1 MGGGGAAGG
10 IPHLFPQPSSA
21 VCGTHPYAFV
31 QPLVRQGDCARGGH
45 PGFNCQGCGGACSA
59 SLSRF
64 LQPSVCGLENL
75 GVVTSGHRSLIPQ
88 SLCGCVTLPDG
99 DHPVCS
105 PFYPSG
111 RLDGLHRSSGGVP
124 SGSGSSG
131 ISSLP
136 PLCVQWP
143 RLSVQSTVLW
153 PIHGPAGFHSGHG
166 SCFCHPPLAGYPHA
180 PLPRRLASPV
190 LLSGVSSP
198 GSLGGPGSLSRAGYC
213 GQPRE
218 IQPRS
223 FSGCPLSQGDH
234 QYPVFCGFS
243 VTKSRTQASVN
254 RRRISILR
262 LASRQ
267 CLAFSAGDA
276 FLHGSPSSRGQAAH
290 AVSPTLSSPVL
301 GLVGPVNPC
310 GLVPGMPSRLQ
321 WWLHLPRLSQG
332 VSLHQVSP
340 DLDFWSD
347 ASDVGWGAHLGPL
360 VASGLWD
367 ESESHLPINAREL
380 LAIRRGLL
388 HFQSSLLGKTV
399 AVFCNNVT
407 TVAYLRKAGGTR
419 SPFLNSIAQ
428 GILRWWESL
437 AIRLGPQFIPGSHNV
452 LADSLSRPHQLLHS
466 EWSLNMTVFQSL
478 SRQWPVQIDLFAT
491 SANHRCLIYFSPYRD
506 PQSAGTDAFLQSLDG
521 LQAYAFPPFSHH
533 SPGSSQAPG
542 VSGDGAHASGSA
554 LASAAL
560 VSGPPPALAGP
571 SSSPPRPSRPP
582 TPASVSSPLPGSPQ
596 ATASCLE
603 TLRHFTRV
611 AGFSSD
617 AAAQASLARRPSSR
631 AN

>member
-1 MGGGGAAGG
+1 MGVL
-10 IPHLFPQPSSA
+10 PHPFPQPTSA
-21 VCGTHPYAFV
+21 AYGAHPYAFV
-31 QPLVRQGDCARGGH
+31 QPLVHQGGCARGGY
-45 PGFNCQGCGGACSA
+45 PGFNYQGCGGACSA

-75 GVVTSGHRSLIPQ
+75 GVMASGHRPLGPQ
-88 SLCGCVTLPDG
+88 LLRGCVTLPDG
-99 DHPVCS
+99 DHPACP
-105 PFYPSG
+105 PFHPSG
-111 RLDGLHRSSGGVP
+111 RLDGLQRSSGGVP

-143 RLSVQSTVLW
+143 RLSVQSAVLRPIHCPAGFHSGHGSCFCHPVLW

-198 GSLGGPGSLSRAGYC
+198 GGPGSLSRAGYC

-223 FSGCPLSQGDH
+223 LSGCPVSRGDH

-243 VTKSRTQASVN
+243 VARLRIQASVN

-262 LASRQ
+262 LVSCQ
-267 CLAFSAGDA
+267 CLTFSAGDA
-276 FLHGSPSSRGQAAH
+276 FLHGSPSSRGRLLMQSLQLCLHQSWDRLDQSTPVAW
-290 AVSPTLSSPVL
+290 SPECLQD
-301 GLVGPVNPC
+301 
-310 GLVPGMPSRLQ
+310 LQ

-332 VSLHQVSP
+332 VSLRQVSP

-347 ASDVGWGAHLGPL
+347 ASDIGWGAHLGPL

-367 ESESHLPINAREL
+367 TSESHLLINAREL
-380 LAIRRGLL
+380 LAIHWGLL

-399 AVFCNNVT
+399 AVFCDNVT
-407 TVAYLRKAGGTR
+407 AVLYLRKAGGTK

-428 GILRWWESL
+428 GILRWSESL
-437 AIRLGPQFIPGSHNV
+437 AIRMAPQFTPGSHSV
-452 LADSLSRPHQLLHS
+452 LADSLSRPHQLPHS

-478 SRQWPVQIDLFAT
+478 SRQWPIQI
-491 SANHRCLIYFSPYRD
+491 
-506 PQSAGTDAFLQSLDG
+506 Q
-521 LQAYAFPPFSHH
+521 
-533 SPGSSQAPG
+533 
-542 VSGDGAHASGSA
+542 
-554 LASAAL
+554 
-560 VSGPPPALAGP
+560 
-571 SSSPPRPSRPP
+571 SSSDY
-582 TPASVSSPLPGSPQ
+582 PAPDTSVILIR
-596 ATASCLE
+596 
-603 TLRHFTRV
+603 RHFFKMPEQTSTVRLIRSLSKESTRLS
-611 AGFSSD
+611 GKTSG
-617 AAAQASLARRPSSR
+617 
-631 AN
+631 